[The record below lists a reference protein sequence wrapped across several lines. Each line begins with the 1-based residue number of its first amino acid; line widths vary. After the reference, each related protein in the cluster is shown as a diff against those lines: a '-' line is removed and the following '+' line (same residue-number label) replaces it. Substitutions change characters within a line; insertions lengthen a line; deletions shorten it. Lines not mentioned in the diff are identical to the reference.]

1 MTPRLR
7 RFLPAILV
15 LLLGLVAY
23 RHAQDAAAIP
33 TRLPEEETRLQPLP
47 IKKEPRMMPAANEAP
62 QADDEELDIEAYG
75 SCRANE
81 LILRLPTQE
90 SYEEFIK
97 SAAENAVG
105 IHERVDRL
113 RAIRVRQETSD
124 DHANLAEVLDKH
136 RVVINKDLVHTPSPP
151 KARGGISRK
160 EALAFG
166 DQLLVWLGVTRDN
179 SAWGRGVKVAVLD
192 SEIVPHP
199 ALPTIAQSVDTF
211 PASEGGAVPF
221 FHGTAV
227 ASLIAGNH
235 PMARGIAPGVELISI
250 RVINEVGKCDA
261 LSVASGLLAA
271 LDHGAEIVNLSLGCS
286 TDLPIV
292 RDTIRLAIDA
302 GIVVVASAGNEGQ
315 SEARY
320 PAAYEG
326 VIAVGAIEAGA
337 ERMVFSNLGSRLG
350 LTAPG
355 YGLNAA
361 APGDRY
367 ISFGGTSASAPIVC
381 GAIAATMS
389 DGTGHRLRA
398 TEAVRIVFANA
409 DDEGLPGV
417 DPEYGSGVVNLDRI
431 MNRNQRGRYDAA
443 ITCQRILP
451 PGEAREEE
459 QVEVTI
465 QNRGTEILVNSLT
478 EISTPGGVTKI
489 NATTFAPG
497 AVESF
502 RAPLKRF
509 QDTQFMTLKS
519 RVSLSTGADLTP
531 DNNARDAFLRFPRS

>member
-15 LLLGLVAY
+15 LLLGLLAY
-23 RHAQDAAAIP
+23 RHAYDAAAIP
-33 TRLPEEETRLQPLP
+33 NRPPVEEARIKPLPVKRELRAAPLESAVVEPQPEELE
-47 IKKEPRMMPAANEAP
+47 
-62 QADDEELDIEAYG
+62 IEAYK
-75 SCRANE
+75 SCRADE
-81 LILRLPTQE
+81 VILRLPTQE
-90 SYEEFIK
+90 SYAEFLK
-97 SAAENAVG
+97 SAAEKVVVIN
-105 IHERVDRL
+105 ERVDRL
-113 RAIRVRQETSD
+113 RAVRVRQETLD
-124 DHANLAEVLDKH
+124 DHRNLSEVLEKH
-136 RVVINKDLVHTPSPP
+136 HVTINRSLVHIPTPP

-160 EALAFG
+160 EALGFG
-166 DQLLVWLGVTRDN
+166 DQLLPWLGVTQDN

-192 SEIVPHP
+192 SGIPPHP
-199 ALPTIAQSVDTF
+199 ALPGIVKSVDAL
-211 PASEGGAVPF
+211 PASEPVAEPF

-235 PMARGIAPGVELISI
+235 PMARGISPAVELISI
-250 RVINEVGKCDA
+250 RVINDEQRCDA
-261 LSVASGLLAA
+261 LSISSGLLAA

-286 TDLPIV
+286 SDLPIV
-292 RDTIRLAIDA
+292 RETIRLVIGA
-302 GIVVVASAGNEGQ
+302 GIVVVASAGNEGL

-337 ERMVFSNLGSRLG
+337 ERLAFSNLGSRLG

-355 YGLNAA
+355 YDVNAA
-361 APGDRY
+361 APGNRY
-367 ISFGGTSASAPIVC
+367 ISFGGTSASAPIVS
-381 GAIAATMS
+381 GVIAATMS
-389 DGTGHRLRA
+389 DGSGRRLGA
-398 TEAVRIVFANA
+398 ADAVRIVFANA

-431 MNRNQRGRYDAA
+431 MNRDQRGRYDAA

-451 PGEAREEE
+451 PGQSGEE
-459 QVEVTI
+459 QLEVTI
-465 QNRGTEILVNSLT
+465 QNRGTEILVNSLI

-509 QDTQFMTLKS
+509 PDRRFMTLKS
-519 RVSLSTGADLTP
+519 RVSLSEGADLTP
-531 DNNARDAFLRFPRS
+531 DNNARDASLRFPRS